1 MNSKVCRSS
10 SLDLQRQLDFLNG
23 YHLRF
28 QHLDWL
34 RETDRVTQAFAYTY
48 LEEGQ
53 IVAMLSTAN
62 DNPTVT
68 WIRYFVASRSNDYN
82 KAFHALLKAAKQ
94 DLQTEGITKLYALGT
109 SKWFERLLQM
119 NDFAPY
125 TEIVQFN
132 TLLDEIISKH
142 LDKKP
147 AISNIS
153 HLNNDFTMRTMNSED
168 LDVVY
173 QIDQNSFPPVWQI
186 SYKSI
191 QECFKRS
198 SYRTIIS
205 HNNQPVA
212 FLLSETL
219 FNIQHLSRIA
229 VLPSYRRYQI
239 AATLL
244 VGMIDYASSKGI
256 THLTTN
262 TSKDNLPANNLYAR
276 FGFLDT
282 KETLAV
288 YILNLCQG

>member
-10 SLDLQRQLDFLNG
+10 SLDLRSQLDFLNG

-34 RETDRVTQAFAYTY
+34 RESDRVTQAFAYTY

-68 WIRYFVASRSNDYN
+68 WIRYFVARRSNDYK
-82 KAFHALLKAAKQ
+82 KAFHALLNAAKQ
-94 DLQTEGITKLYALGT
+94 DLQIKGITKLYALGT
-109 SKWFERLLQM
+109 SEWFERMLLT
-119 NDFAPY
+119 NDFRPY
-125 TEIVQFN
+125 TEIVQYN

-142 LDKKP
+142 INKKP

-153 HLNNDFTMRTMNSED
+153 HLNNDFTMRPMSSED
-168 LDVVY
+168 LGVVH
-173 QIDQNSFPPVWQI
+173 QIDQSSFPPVWQI

-191 QECFKRS
+191 QECFNRS
-198 SYRTIIS
+198 SYRTIVS

-212 FLLSETL
+212 FLLSETI
-219 FNIQHLSRIA
+219 FDIQHLSRIA
-229 VLPSYRRYQI
+229 VHPSHRQYKI
-239 AATLL
+239 ATALL
-244 VGMIDYASSKGI
+244 ANMIDYARTKYI

-262 TSKDNLPANNLYAR
+262 TSKDNLPANNLYAH

-282 KETLAV
+282 NETLTV
-288 YILNLCQG
+288 YSLFLD